1 MRLYRHLADYLQ
13 NQPYALNA
21 ATPLQLRGSDRPFL
35 VLDYGDGLVKNY
47 PFLIERQPHVY

>member
-13 NQPYALNA
+13 DQPYDLNA

-35 VLDYGDGLVKNY
+35 VLDDGDLLVKNY
-47 PFLIERQPHVY
+47 SFLIKPTFRS